1 MLDIRHHT
9 LAIGKGNS
17 YQAFFDTEALELDVW
32 LPLFHSTPRHHSFP
46 PLKMIGYLHI
56 SEKHSRFFQCCGCG
70 AKRCRTFIIS
80 SATRVCVVVD

>member
-32 LPLFHSTPRHHSFP
+32 LPLFHSIRSTPPPPLFP
-46 PLKMIGYLHI
+46 PIKDDRLFTY
-56 SEKHSRFFQCCGCG
+56 Q
-70 AKRCRTFIIS
+70 
-80 SATRVCVVVD
+80 